1 VHDGGQEAGA
11 PAGSTRSYSGAGWR
25 CERPGRYVAL
35 RAEARGVD
43 AGTTRAH
50 VEPGDDQFRWN
61 LVTMREARNEK
72 LALLHDPSDDQRR
85 AWVAHM
91 RAQGV
96 TDLVVRP
103 PGVDERASFL
113 VVGDP
118 GEGDSSQFA
127 LVEPLRSRSDGVDF
141 TFVASDVVYPAGD
154 VNDYRRKFYFPYRD
168 LRHPIYAI
176 PGNHDWDDGGL
187 FGFMFHFC
195 GQSEPPPG
203 VPAAVPRALRPIWRK
218 PAAIEPETRECRA
231 LREADGAQ
239 AHQPGSY
246 FAIETGPLLVVG
258 IDLGLCGRLDREQG
272 AWLASLSGTDPR
284 PKLLVT
290 SRPIYADGRYDPGAI
305 EGGGT
310 IDGIVRDPA
319 CNYVAV
325 VSGEIHNYQRYP
337 VAVEG
342 GRTIQYVV
350 CGAGGAFTQG
360 THTVGRIGIP
370 NPNPALPP
378 VAEEHVRLYPLR
390 GDSLSFFSELY
401 ARRASEAVARGGFRG
416 RLLARVL
423 AGLGIPSP
431 DALRVRP
438 ERSARLMAEL
448 HGHVQHRDDPSDP
461 SPGVEEAVRRVVERR
476 AAHVVRWLPDGH
488 AGELYYPYWDWDEPP
503 FFKCF
508 LRVDATRDEIR
519 IRCFAATGCAEHEH
533 DPPLEDDVRWD
544 PRGGWAES
552 LR

>member
-1 VHDGGQEAGA
+1 M
-11 PAGSTRSYSGAGWR
+11 
-25 CERPGRYVAL
+25 
-35 RAEARGVD
+35 D
-43 AGTTRAH
+43 AGTTRANA
-50 VEPGDDQFRWN
+50 EPGDDQFRWN

-72 LALLHDPSDDQRR
+72 LAVLHDPSDDQRR

-91 RAQGV
+91 RRQGA

-103 PGVDERASFL
+103 TGLGDRVSFL

-127 LVEPLRSRSDGVDF
+127 LVTPLESRSDGVDF
-141 TFVASDVVYPAGD
+141 TFIASDVVYPAGD

-187 FGFMFHFC
+187 VGFMYHFC
-195 GQSEPPPG
+195 GQDEAPPEVAG
-203 VPAAVPRALRPIWRK
+203 AVPRALRPAWRK
-218 PAAIEPETRECRA
+218 PASIEPETRGCRA
-231 LREADGAQ
+231 RREADGVQ
-239 AHQPGSY
+239 ARQPGPY
-246 FAIETGPLLVVG
+246 FAIETGPLLLVG
-258 IDLGLCGRLDREQG
+258 IDLGLCGRVDREQG
-272 AWLASLSGTDPR
+272 AWLASVSRGDPR
-284 PKLLVT
+284 PKMLVT
-290 SRPIYADGRYDPGAI
+290 SKPIYADGHYDAGTI

-310 IDGIVRDPA
+310 IDEIVRDPA

-360 THTVGRIGIP
+360 THTVRRIAIP

-378 VAEEHVRLYPLR
+378 VAEEDVRLYPLR
-390 GDSLSFFSELY
+390 GDSLSHFSELY
-401 ARRASEAVARGGFRG
+401 ARRASETVARGGLRG
-416 RLLARVL
+416 RLLARAL
-423 AGLGIPSP
+423 AAVGIPSP

-438 ERSARLMAEL
+438 ERADRLMAEL
-448 HGHVQHRDDPSDP
+448 LGTAVRRDEHGES
-461 SPGVEEAVRRVVERR
+461 SPGVEEALRRVVERR
-476 AAHVVRWLPDGH
+476 AAHIVRWLPDGH

-508 LRVDATRDEIR
+508 LRVDATREEIR
-519 IRCFAATGCAEHEH
+519 IRCFAATGCAEHEA
-533 DPPLEDDVRWD
+533 DPPLEDEVVWR
-544 PRGGWAES
+544 RGAGWVAPA
-552 LR
+552 